1 MPVISQSVN
10 PFLLI
15 LWHFLDLNSIFM
27 PFSFNMCRSFLVK
40 VFSWFCIQAFPY
52 QHKSSTKQILFSYFL
67 HFNEWKDI
75 FSITFVRNS
84 QASPPLSIFFHHF
97 LFFVLSLL
105 WPARLVTLSI
115 LQQFIIVTLVGFPF
129 AASFRYFILGLRE
142 RRFVH

>member
-1 MPVISQSVN
+1 MLFLN
-10 PFLLI
+10 PLLHNFLLI
-15 LWHFLDLNSIFM
+15 LCRFLDLNSIFM

-52 QHKSSTKQILFSYFL
+52 QHNSSTKQILFSYFL

-84 QASPPLSIFFHHF
+84 QTSPPMSIFFHNF

-105 WPARLVTLSI
+105 WPARLVTVSI

-129 AASFRYFILGLRE
+129 AASFRYFILGLCE